1 MNQKGFTLIELMI
14 VVAII
19 GILASI
25 AIPAYQDY
33 TIRAQVVESFSITG
47 ELKLSIKDY
56 YKSRGNFP
64 DNNQDAGVPEAHY
77 LIGNYVKRVEV
88 VDGAMHVEFGNY
100 INSNLVGKI
109 LSIRPTFVTGSPT
122 SPISWTCGYR
132 DPPAGMEA
140 PGQNRTT
147 VLNKHLPASCRQ
159 SRIN

>member
-1 MNQKGFTLIELMI
+1 MKHKGFTLIELMI

-56 YKSRGNFP
+56 YKDRGRFP
-64 DNNQDAGVPEAHY
+64 ANNVDAGVPEARY
-77 LIGNYVKRVEV
+77 LIGNYVKKVDV

-100 INSNLVGKI
+100 VNSTLAGKV
-109 LSIRPTFVTGSPT
+109 LSIRPMVVTDSPT
-122 SPISWTCGYR
+122 SPMSWNCGLR
-132 DPPAGMEA
+132 PPPEGMQAVGED
-140 PGQNRTT
+140 RTT
-147 VLNKHLPASCRQ
+147 VEARYLPSSCR
-159 SRIN
+159 S